1 MPDEDSTLATQTH
14 QTSTSQPW
22 DDNDFVIDFGD
33 SENMEEVKNSEE
45 KSDENFEINTDNE
58 EVKDSGDTNFNQDDL
73 FGETSENKNE
83 NVDLWDTLLEAENNE
98 NNEGNDDIF
107 TEMNLDDWNNTN
119 QDWNTTESLE
129 ENNELFSE
137 SESNIS
143 DADTEDNV
151 SSVNGSET
159 ENNQDELFWETEN
172 GNDKIESEQVE
183 ELSTDS
189 QENKVEDSSDFSMET
204 DWDGAFL
211 EKNDNI
217 SLNENDTLLDNT
229 ENNPSDETDNNSE
242 ENPDVVSESVEEND
256 WDNLFWEEDQNN
268 DIEWQLNQ
276 DQEIEDI
283 QKENDDDKID
293 LSLDNSDSN
302 EAIQEK
308 DTEEAISNPNNL
320 ESMFAENWNEVINT
334 IDEEAQTEN
343 INDENLEFA
352 SDYHDGSNQDEIQNN
367 VEDNEEFGELSQDS
381 DAANMDNDLSSTDSV
396 SQNEGD
402 ESENI
407 ISSENYE
414 SPIQNEELTESNEWN
429 TEDNQNIFQDESFQW
444 NDQSN
449 WEFLLD
455 NGGNMPL
462 EENVNDKAEENQ
474 ELPENMDT
482 ANVNVQEVAQPDM
495 MNLLWWQPVD
505 FSYEENAATTE
516 QSKIDLEINQ
526 DNPSTDLQNSI
537 SEYENNN
544 PVENS
549 AVEEKSGMNTI
560 NSEEN
565 TVANNSLQSI
575 DENRDSVNNINT
587 TEPQNQT
594 IEQNTEENIVAE
606 TPKTQIDES
615 SQNQAEAWSIKSTL
629 SLDEILDS
637 ELKSNPQFADNS
649 KSIPKN
655 IQTNSTF
662 FGGKKVSIFAW
673 IWVFLLFCIV
683 VALAFPSIS
692 WDRKPEDV
700 VNTGTVVE
708 EPENPVEDINN
719 PKEYTEPE
727 ETSQTP
733 EQWSEKEK
741 ETEKVKKN
749 HWSGPT
755 TELVEDEPT
764 EDIKPYVEVEPEEPE
779 EPIEEEKSKEI
790 SKEDIQSKISS
801 FKSQGEWYKKVGE
814 NSLNEKVIK
823 YAAYI
828 VRLCDEYQTQIDNW
842 EWIDIETFSSFETK
856 ILWFVSKIEKNLN
869 WWDEVTTIYTKV
881 DFDEDDEKKE
891 FRTYLNETR

>member
-1 MPDEDSTLATQTH
+1 MPDEDSTLATQNQ

-33 SENMEEVKNSEE
+33 GENMEEVKNSEE

-58 EVKDSGDTNFNQDDL
+58 ENKDSGDTNFNQDDL
-73 FGETSENKNE
+73 FGETSEN
-83 NVDLWDTLLEAENNE
+83 NVDLWDTPLEAENNE

-143 DADTEDNV
+143 DADTEDNI
-151 SSVNGSET
+151 SLENETET
-159 ENNQDELFWETEN
+159 ENNQDELFWKTEEEN
-172 GNDKIESEQVE
+172 NKIESEETE
-183 ELSTDS
+183 ELHTDL
-189 QENKVEDSSDFSMET
+189 QENKVEDDSDFSMEI
-204 DWDGAFL
+204 DWNGVSL

-293 LSLDNSDSN
+293 FSLDNSDSN

-308 DTEEAISNPNNL
+308 DTEATSNPNNL
-320 ESMFAENWNEVINT
+320 ESMFAENWNEAINT

-343 INDENLEFA
+343 INDANLEFA
-352 SDYHDGSNQDEIQNN
+352 SDYHDDSNQDEIQNN
-367 VEDNEEFGELSQDS
+367 VEDNEEFWELPQNS
-381 DAANMDNDLSSTDSV
+381 DVENIDNDLSSTNSV
-396 SQNEGD
+396 LQNEGD

-407 ISSENYE
+407 TSSENYE

-455 NGGNMPL
+455 NGDNMSW
-462 EENVNDKAEENQ
+462 EENVNDKVEKNQ

-482 ANVNVQEVAQPDM
+482 ENVNVQEVAQPDM

-505 FSYEENAATTE
+505 FSYEENAAATE
-516 QSKIDLEINQ
+516 QSKTDLEVNQ
-526 DNPSTDLQNSI
+526 DNSSNDLQDST

-549 AVEEKSGMNTI
+549 TVEEKSDMNTI
-560 NSEEN
+560 NNEEN
-565 TVANNSLQSI
+565 AVANNSLQSI

-594 IEQNTEENIVAE
+594 IEQNTEENTVVE
-606 TPKTQIDES
+606 TPKTQINES

-655 IQTNSTF
+655 IKTNSTF

-708 EPENPVEDINN
+708 EPENPVGDINN

-727 ETSQTP
+727 ETTQTP

-779 EPIEEEKSKEI
+779 EPIEEEGSKEI

-828 VRLCDEYQTQIDNW
+828 VRLCDEYQAQIDNG
-842 EWIDIETFSSFETK
+842 EWIDTETFSSFETK

-891 FRTYLNETR
+891 LRTYLSETR

>member
-1 MPDEDSTLATQTH
+1 MPDEDSTLATQNQ

-33 SENMEEVKNSEE
+33 GENMEEVKNSEE

-58 EVKDSGDTNFNQDDL
+58 ENKDSGDTNFNQDDL
-73 FGETSENKNE
+73 FGETSEN
-83 NVDLWDTLLEAENNE
+83 NVDLWDTPLEAENNE

-143 DADTEDNV
+143 DADTEDNI
-151 SSVNGSET
+151 SLENETET
-159 ENNQDELFWETEN
+159 ENNQDELFWKTEEEN
-172 GNDKIESEQVE
+172 NKIESEETE
-183 ELSTDS
+183 ELHTDL
-189 QENKVEDSSDFSMET
+189 QENKVEDDSDFSMEI
-204 DWDGAFL
+204 DWNGVSL

-293 LSLDNSDSN
+293 FSLDNSDSN

-308 DTEEAISNPNNL
+308 DTEATSNPNNL
-320 ESMFAENWNEVINT
+320 ESMFAENWNEAINT

-343 INDENLEFA
+343 INDANLEFA
-352 SDYHDGSNQDEIQNN
+352 SDYHDDSNQDEIQNN
-367 VEDNEEFGELSQDS
+367 VEDNEEFWELPQNS
-381 DAANMDNDLSSTDSV
+381 DVENIDNDLSSTNSV
-396 SQNEGD
+396 LQNEGD

-407 ISSENYE
+407 TSSENYE

-455 NGGNMPL
+455 NGDNMSW
-462 EENVNDKAEENQ
+462 EENVNDKVEKNQ

-482 ANVNVQEVAQPDM
+482 ENVNVQEVAQPDM

-505 FSYEENAATTE
+505 FSYEENAAATE
-516 QSKIDLEINQ
+516 QSKTDLEVNQ
-526 DNPSTDLQNSI
+526 DNSSNDLQDST

-549 AVEEKSGMNTI
+549 TVEEKSDMNTI
-560 NSEEN
+560 NNEEN
-565 TVANNSLQSI
+565 AVANNSLQSI

-594 IEQNTEENIVAE
+594 IEQNTEEN
-606 TPKTQIDES
+606 
-615 SQNQAEAWSIKSTL
+615 
-629 SLDEILDS
+629 
-637 ELKSNPQFADNS
+637 
-649 KSIPKN
+649 
-655 IQTNSTF
+655 
-662 FGGKKVSIFAW
+662 
-673 IWVFLLFCIV
+673 
-683 VALAFPSIS
+683 
-692 WDRKPEDV
+692 
-700 VNTGTVVE
+700 TVVE
-708 EPENPVEDINN
+708 TPV
-719 PKEYTEPE
+719 K
-727 ETSQTP
+727 
-733 EQWSEKEK
+733 
-741 ETEKVKKN
+741 
-749 HWSGPT
+749 
-755 TELVEDEPT
+755 
-764 EDIKPYVEVEPEEPE
+764 
-779 EPIEEEKSKEI
+779 
-790 SKEDIQSKISS
+790 
-801 FKSQGEWYKKVGE
+801 WY
-814 NSLNEKVIK
+814 L
-823 YAAYI
+823 
-828 VRLCDEYQTQIDNW
+828 R
-842 EWIDIETFSSFETK
+842 
-856 ILWFVSKIEKNLN
+856 
-869 WWDEVTTIYTKV
+869 
-881 DFDEDDEKKE
+881 
-891 FRTYLNETR
+891 

>member
-1 MPDEDSTLATQTH
+1 MPDEDSTLATQNQ

-33 SENMEEVKNSEE
+33 GENMEEVKNSEE

-58 EVKDSGDTNFNQDDL
+58 ENKDSGDTNFNQDDL
-73 FGETSENKNE
+73 FGETSEN
-83 NVDLWDTLLEAENNE
+83 NVDLWDTPLEAENNE

-143 DADTEDNV
+143 DADTEDNI
-151 SSVNGSET
+151 SLENETET
-159 ENNQDELFWETEN
+159 ENNQDELFWKTEEEN
-172 GNDKIESEQVE
+172 NKIESEETE
-183 ELSTDS
+183 ELHTDL
-189 QENKVEDSSDFSMET
+189 QENKVEDGSDFSMEI
-204 DWDGAFL
+204 DWNGVSL
-211 EKNDNI
+211 EENDNI

-229 ENNPSDETDNNSE
+229 ENNPSDKMDNNLE
-242 ENPDVVSESVEEND
+242 ENSDVVNENIEEND

-268 DIEWQLNQ
+268 NIEWQLNQ
-276 DQEIEDI
+276 DQEIEDM

-293 LSLDNSDSN
+293 FSLDNSDSN
-302 EAIQEK
+302 EVIQEK
-308 DTEEAISNPNNL
+308 DTEATSNPNNL
-320 ESMFAENWNEVINT
+320 ESMFAENWNEAINT

-343 INDENLEFA
+343 INDANLEFA
-352 SDYHDGSNQDEIQNN
+352 SDYHDDSNQDEIQNN
-367 VEDNEEFGELSQDS
+367 VEDNEEFWELPQNS
-381 DAANMDNDLSSTDSV
+381 DVENIDNDLSSTNSV
-396 SQNEGD
+396 LQNEGD

-407 ISSENYE
+407 TSSENYE

-455 NGGNMPL
+455 NGDNMSW
-462 EENVNDKAEENQ
+462 EENVNDKVEKNQ

-482 ANVNVQEVAQPDM
+482 ENVNVQEVAQPDM

-505 FSYEENAATTE
+505 FSYEENAAATE
-516 QSKIDLEINQ
+516 QSKTDLEVNQ
-526 DNPSTDLQNSI
+526 DNSSTDLQNST

-549 AVEEKSGMNTI
+549 TVEEKSDMNTI
-560 NSEEN
+560 NNEEN

-594 IEQNTEENIVAE
+594 IEQNTEENTVVE
-606 TPKTQIDES
+606 TPKTQINES

-655 IQTNSTF
+655 IKTNSTF

-708 EPENPVEDINN
+708 EPENPVGDINN

-727 ETSQTP
+727 ETTQTP

-779 EPIEEEKSKEI
+779 EPIEEEGSKEI

-828 VRLCDEYQTQIDNW
+828 VRLCDEYQAQIDNG
-842 EWIDIETFSSFETK
+842 EWIDTETFSSFETK

-891 FRTYLNETR
+891 LRTYLNETR